1 MTLDL
6 RLEPYNEN
14 LYAELSFPPPPP
26 GRPYVFSNMV
36 SSMDGK
42 AVVEGTEKGLGSK
55 ADQRL
60 MRRLRTHADMVLTG
74 AGTFRASGA
83 GARIDDDAMRA
94 WRIER
99 GKTPNPIAA
108 TVTSTGSL
116 DTSRQFFTA
125 GDYDAVVFAG
135 PGVSTEAE
143 ARIRDAGRKVVR
155 IAEGS
160 AGLAEL
166 ASIARNDFGVE
177 RLLVEGGPT
186 VLAELLHL
194 DVVDEFFQTI
204 GGKVVGG
211 RGTLTI
217 VEGERFSMA
226 DLREFGLL
234 SVVVNGA
241 EDELYL
247 RWRRKPPRL
256 A

>member
-1 MTLDL
+1 MDL
-6 RLEPYNEN
+6 QLSLYSDD
-14 LYAELSFPPPPP
+14 LYADLEFPAAPA

-108 TVTSTGSL
+108 TVTSTGNL

-135 PGVSTEAE
+135 PGVSPEAE
-143 ARIRDAGRKVVR
+143 ARLREAGRRVVR
-155 IAEGS
+155 IAAGS
-160 AGLAEL
+160 AGMADLVRLAREE
-166 ASIARNDFGVE
+166 FGVE
-177 RLLVEGGPT
+177 RLLVEGGPS

-194 DVVDEFFQTI
+194 DVVDEFFQTL

-211 RGTLTI
+211 RDTLTI
-217 VEGERFSMA
+217 VEGERFSMEE
-226 DLREFGLL
+226 LRDFSLL
-234 SVVVNGA
+234 SLCVNDP
-241 EDELYL
+241 EDEIYL
-247 RWRRKPPRL
+247 RWRRKAR
-256 A
+256 